1 MIDET
6 ILAAVG
12 SGAAALAVGID
23 RALRRSNSRKA
34 GGSASC
40 GDGKAPKLVLYRLDA
55 LDKATSALTGDVAK
69 LTERVVRIE
78 TQTKGLSE
86 AIKDGFHRV
95 ETELICVKNLAGPK
109 QPSGRVQR

>member
-23 RALRRSNSRKA
+23 RGIRRLNGRKA
-34 GGSASC
+34 GRTRET
-40 GDGKAPKLVLYRLDA
+40 GDGNSPLVLHRLNT
-55 LDKATSALTGDVAK
+55 LDKATGLMAGNMAK

-78 TQTKGLSE
+78 TQTEGLGS

-95 ETELICVKNLAGPK
+95 ETELICVKNLAAGK
-109 QPSGRVQR
+109 QPGGRVQT